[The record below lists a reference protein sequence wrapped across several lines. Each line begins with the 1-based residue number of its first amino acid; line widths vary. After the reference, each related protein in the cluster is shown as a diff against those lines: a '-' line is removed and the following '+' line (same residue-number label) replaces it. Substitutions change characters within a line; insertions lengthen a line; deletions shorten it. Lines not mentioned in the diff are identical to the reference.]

1 MSALILSPFL
11 IKKKGQKK
19 QTSPQSLD
27 STGFLPIDPMPC
39 AIPRRDDMGQK
50 GRDDMLRGA
59 CWNVKKYP
67 FYFKK

>member
-1 MSALILSPFL
+1 MALTASAAIDP
-11 IKKKGQKK
+11 
-19 QTSPQSLD
+19 
-27 STGFLPIDPMPC
+27 TGFLPIDPMPC